1 MTRSAVRAAAADRP
15 DPGSYPEIHPPVRRR
30 PDGAPARTLLF
41 LHGGNVANWMW
52 DPQVK
57 GFPDY
62 RVFTPHLPGFGAR
75 ASEEWAGLESAA
87 DDVAAFVADQVE
99 EGGVHVVGLSLGG
112 VVALRLMA
120 RHPELVDSALVSGV
134 PARGIDAAARQLAR
148 LQVRLWGREWFWRF
162 QAGAF
167 GIPPDDRRLFA
178 DHGITI
184 RPENA
189 RRMMAEVY
197 AGGLPAGLG
206 SYAGPVLAVAGSR
219 EPPVVRRSFP
229 DIRAALPQ
237 ADFRLAPAMHHQWS
251 IEDPLLFNSMVRRWV
266 ERGQAHPRLRPA

>member
-1 MTRSAVRAAAADRP
+1 MTRSAARAAAADRS
-15 DPGSYPEIHPPVRRR
+15 DPGSYPEIHPPVRGRA
-30 PDGAPARTLLF
+30 DGAPARTLLF

-52 DPQVK
+52 DQQVK

-75 ASEEWAGLESAA
+75 AAEDWAGLESAA

-229 DIRAALPQ
+229 DIGAALPQ
-237 ADFRLAPAMHHQWS
+237 ADFRLAPSMHHQWS
-251 IEDPLLFNSMVRRWV
+251 IEDPLLFNSMVRMWV
-266 ERGQAHPRLRPA
+266 ERGRAHPRLLPA